1 MSDVLSQ
8 IMALPPDKRDL
19 FLKRLKEKKA
29 AQSKGRTI
37 IRRETGPGPFPLS
50 FSQQSLWIHDR
61 LEPGSS
67 KYIAPA
73 AARIKGRL
81 DVEALERS
89 LNEIVKRHESWRT
102 SFATEGDN
110 PVQVIAPSL
119 TVTIPM
125 SDLRGVP
132 EAEREARAQSLTV
145 EEGRKP
151 FDLARLP
158 LFRPM
163 LLRLGEEDY
172 IFLLT
177 KHHIISDRWS
187 LKLIVEELISH
198 YEAYSAGG
206 APTLPEPAI
215 QYKDYAAWQ
224 REWLQGEVLA
234 AHLDYWNNQLGGTLP
249 VLELPTDRPR
259 ASARSYGGKRRLFR
273 LPRPLAAALN
283 DLQRQENATLF
294 MLMLAAFNVALYRYS
309 DQEDIITGVPVAN
322 RNRPELET
330 VIGFFANILAMR
342 CDLSGDPSF
351 RELLGRVRKVSLD
364 GFAHQDLPF
373 EKLVQELQPG
383 RDPGRNPLFQV
394 TLSVQNIPLPT
405 LRMGDLTLDV
415 LDLDWE
421 ITRFDLSLSIW
432 EMAKEESPDGGL
444 SMLFLYNAD
453 ILDEATIDR
462 MAGHFRTLLE
472 GVAADPARRISALPL
487 LGEAERRQIL
497 VEWNSIELPVAR
509 DVCFH
514 QLFEAQVERTP
525 GAAAVVFR
533 RQQLTYRELND
544 RANQLAHYLMAH
556 GVGPEKLVGIYMERS
571 VDMMVALLGILKAGG
586 AYVPFDP
593 DYPKERLSLMI
604 EDSRA
609 LAILTQ
615 QKLLADLPLER
626 TKAICLDADG
636 QEISR
641 QSSRNPANAASAE
654 NLVYVIYT
662 SGSTGRPKGVMV
674 QHRSLVNLAAAFNE
688 AVYAGRRA
696 PLKVSMNAPL
706 AFDASVKQLM
716 QLAYGHAL
724 YILPEEVRLDSDEII
739 SFIARH
745 GLDVLDVTPS
755 MMKLLLAA
763 GLSGTAETSPE
774 VVFVAGEALDE
785 ASWNHLARNDWTDF
799 YNLYGPTE
807 CTDDTTYFLIRIP
820 PARPTIGR
828 QIANIRLYILDRHLN
843 VVPVGVTGE
852 LYIGGASPARG
863 YLGRPEATAEKYIPD
878 PFSPEQ
884 GARMY
889 KTGDLTRHMP
899 DGNIEF
905 IGRVDHQVK
914 IRGFRI
920 ELGEIESA
928 LSRHPSVREAAAI
941 AREDSPGDKRLVAY
955 VVPGERPIDVSELR
969 EHLEERLPDYMIPSA
984 FVTLDAMPLTP
995 NKKVDK
1001 RALPPPDQ
1009 SRPELRQSYAAPRDA
1024 VEEELA
1030 GIWADTLG
1038 LDRVG
1043 IHDNFFKLG
1052 GHSLLAIQLLLKVR
1066 QRLGAELLL
1075 TSLFR
1080 APTVAALAALIAGKD
1095 AGAAFSVLVPI
1106 RSGGTWP
1113 PLFCI
1118 HGAGG
1123 QVMLYQHLAD
1133 SHDLEQAVF
1142 GLQSRGLSGL
1152 DREHES
1158 LEQMAADYAGVIRE
1172 QQPHGPYYLLGW
1184 SMGGVIAVSVA
1195 RELERQNEDVA
1206 FVGLVDS
1213 YLFEDDPFTF
1223 DSDPL
1228 LGISLTF
1235 GGALTDAFNALDARD
1250 QQAFRDE
1257 LLSLSPEERIER
1269 VIGWGQRR
1277 DLIPAD
1283 LSAEVIRQQVAL
1295 AEIHDGLLRA
1305 HNAPVIQTSLHVW
1318 WAGEK
1323 AQAGLPRTD
1332 WGKYTRGTVHEE
1344 TIGGN
1349 HFTILRPPHCNV
1361 LAERLQIQLVVIKNA
1376 NDLPGPELH
1385 DLI

>member
-19 FLKRLKEKKA
+19 FLKKLKEKKA
-29 AQSKGRTI
+29 AQPKGGTT
-37 IRRETGPGPFPLS
+37 IRRESGPGPYPLS

-73 AARIKGRL
+73 AARIKGPL
-81 DVEALERS
+81 DVEMLERS

-102 SFATEGDN
+102 SFAMEGDN

-125 SDLRGVP
+125 YDLKGVP
-132 EAEREARAQSLTV
+132 EGERQASAQRLTI

-158 LFRPM
+158 LFRPL

-198 YEAYSAGG
+198 YEAYSMGKL
-206 APTLPEPAI
+206 PTLPEPPI
-215 QYKDYAAWQ
+215 QYKDYAVWQ
-224 REWLQGEVLA
+224 REWLQGKSLA
-234 AHLDYWNNQLGGTLP
+234 DHLDYWNKQLGGTLP
-249 VLELPTDRPR
+249 ALDLPADRPR
-259 ASARSYGGKRRLFR
+259 TPARTFGGKRRLFR
-273 LPRPLAAALN
+273 LPRPLADVLN

-294 MLMLAAFNVALYRYS
+294 MLMLAAFNVVLYRYS

-322 RNRPELET
+322 RSKPELDR
-330 VIGFFANILAMR
+330 VIGFFANVLAMR
-342 CDLSGDPSF
+342 CDLSGNPSF
-351 RELLGRVRKVSLD
+351 RDLLGRVRKVSLD
-364 GFAHQDLPF
+364 AYAHQDLPF
-373 EKLVQELQPG
+373 EKLIQELQPG

-394 TLSVQNIPLPT
+394 SLSVQNIPLPT
-405 LRMGDLTLDV
+405 LKMSDLTLDV

-432 EMAKEESPDGGL
+432 ETAKEESAEGGL

-453 ILDEATIDR
+453 IFDEATIDR

-472 GVAADPARRISALPL
+472 GVAANPDRRISAMPL
-487 LGEAERRQIL
+487 LGEAERRQLL
-497 VEWNSIELPVAR
+497 VEWNSVEMPVAR

-514 QLFEAQVERTP
+514 QLFEGQVERTP
-525 GAAAVVFR
+525 DATAVVFR
-533 RQQLTYRELND
+533 QQRLTYRELND
-544 RANQLAHYLMAH
+544 RANQLAHYLRAR
-556 GVGPEKLVGIYMERS
+556 GVSPDTLVGIYMERS

-593 DYPKERLSLMI
+593 DYPNERLSLMI

-615 QKLLADLPLER
+615 RKLLADLPLDR
-626 TKAICLDADG
+626 AKAICLDADR

-641 QSSRNPANAASAE
+641 QSSQNPANEAGAE

-674 QHRSLVNLAAAFNE
+674 QHRSLVNLAAAFHE
-688 AVYAGRRA
+688 AIYAGRGG

-716 QLAYGHAL
+716 QLVYGHAL

-739 SFIARH
+739 SFIASH

-763 GLSGTAETSPE
+763 GLSGTAETAPE
-774 VVFVAGEALDE
+774 VVFVAGEAVDE
-785 ASWNHLARNDWTDF
+785 ASWNHLAGNEWTDF

-807 CTDDTTYFLIRIP
+807 CTDDTTFFLIRVP
-820 PARPTIGR
+820 PTRPTIGR

-843 VVPVGVTGE
+843 PVPIWVTGE

-863 YLGRPEATAEKYIPD
+863 YLGRPDATAEKYIPD
-878 PFSPEQ
+878 PFSPEP

-905 IGRVDHQVK
+905 VGRVDHQVK

-920 ELGEIESA
+920 ELGEIESV
-928 LSRHPSVREAAAI
+928 LSRHPSVREVVAI
-941 AREDSPGDKRLVAY
+941 AREDAPGDKRLVAY
-955 VVPGERPIDVSELR
+955 VVQGDQPINVTELR
-969 EHLEERLPDYMIPSA
+969 EHLEDRLPDYMIPSA

-1030 GIWADTLG
+1030 RIWADTLG

-1043 IHDNFFKLG
+1043 INDNFFKLG

-1066 QRLGAELLL
+1066 QKLGAELLL

-1080 APTVAALAALIAGKD
+1080 APTVAELAALIAEKD
-1095 AGAAFSVLVPI
+1095 GGASFSVLVPI
-1106 RSGGTWP
+1106 RAGGMWP

-1123 QVMLYQHLAD
+1123 QVMLYQNLAEA
-1133 SHDLEQAVF
+1133 HDPAQAVF

-1152 DREHES
+1152 EREHET
-1158 LEQMAADYAGVIRE
+1158 LEEMAADYASVIRE
-1172 QQPHGPYYLLGW
+1172 Q
-1184 SMGGVIAVSVA
+1184 
-1195 RELERQNEDVA
+1195 
-1206 FVGLVDS
+1206 
-1213 YLFEDDPFTF
+1213 
-1223 DSDPL
+1223 
-1228 LGISLTF
+1228 
-1235 GGALTDAFNALDARD
+1235 
-1250 QQAFRDE
+1250 
-1257 LLSLSPEERIER
+1257 
-1269 VIGWGQRR
+1269 
-1277 DLIPAD
+1277 
-1283 LSAEVIRQQVAL
+1283 
-1295 AEIHDGLLRA
+1295 
-1305 HNAPVIQTSLHVW
+1305 
-1318 WAGEK
+1318 
-1323 AQAGLPRTD
+1323 
-1332 WGKYTRGTVHEE
+1332 
-1344 TIGGN
+1344 
-1349 HFTILRPPHCNV
+1349 
-1361 LAERLQIQLVVIKNA
+1361 
-1376 NDLPGPELH
+1376 
-1385 DLI
+1385 